1 MELAFVVWVG
11 LDLGRSARGQVL
23 PQAADD
29 SSTPWKGF
37 GPMRFVPIIG
47 CVAEA
52 TKESVLIAVLK
63 CLCMECV
70 VDPTVALQFA
80 TPVPITKSLNV
91 DGVKVPS
98 VYPNL
103 TLATFT
109 LIPLPQA

>member
-52 TKESVLIAVLK
+52 TKERVLIAVLK
-63 CLCMECV
+63 LRPYRYTTVLQLCIIGYPGNPACPGLTINERMNV
-70 VDPTVALQFA
+70 LQE
-80 TPVPITKSLNV
+80 
-91 DGVKVPS
+91 
-98 VYPNL
+98 
-103 TLATFT
+103 
-109 LIPLPQA
+109 